1 MADTVNRRSYGPEA
15 AEVQVAVPA
24 SATDQ
29 ALGTVIQF
37 AQRVRRLFVRNIG
50 QFDVTMRVQQSPVT
64 GGGATFVDVAGTT
77 TTIVA
82 GGEAPIDFAGLVNDP
97 VLRLFGRSTGAAGT
111 VLRIAIDDLDLLD
124 NFRQTGT
131 YGAG

>member
-1 MADTVNRRSYGPEA
+1 
-15 AEVQVAVPA
+15 
-24 SATDQ
+24 
-29 ALGTVIQF
+29 
-37 AQRVRRLFVRNIG
+37 
-50 QFDVTMRVQQSPVT
+50 MRVQQSPVT
-64 GGGATFVDVAGTT
+64 GGGANFVDVTGTT

-82 GGEAPIDFAGLVNDP
+82 GGEAPIEFAGLVNDP

>member
-1 MADTVNRRSYGPEA
+1 VADTVNRRSYGPEA
-15 AEVQVAVPA
+15 AEVQIAVPA
-24 SATDQ
+24 DTNQ

-37 AQRVRRLFVRNIG
+37 AQRVRRLFVRNLG
-50 QFDVTMRVQQSPVT
+50 LFPVTLEVQQSPVT
-64 GGGATFVDVAGTT
+64 GGGAAFVTVTGTS

-82 GGEAPIDFAGLVNDP
+82 GGEAPIEFAGLVNDP
-97 VLRLFGRSTGAAGT
+97 VLRLFGSGTGGSS
-111 VLRIAIDDLDLLD
+111 VLRVAIDDLDLLD